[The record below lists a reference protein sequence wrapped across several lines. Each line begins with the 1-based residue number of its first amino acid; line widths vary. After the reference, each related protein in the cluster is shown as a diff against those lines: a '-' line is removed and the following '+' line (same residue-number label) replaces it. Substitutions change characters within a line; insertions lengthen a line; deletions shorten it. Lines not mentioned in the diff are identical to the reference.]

1 MTRRGGSG
9 RTGRLTVTVTDAN
22 GRPAGQAA
30 LARWLERSAPRG
42 ARGTV
47 SIALV
52 TDARMK
58 RLNATFRGK
67 PYATDVLSFPAGRE
81 GREGRGKAVSRE
93 PSAVSL
99 GDLAISVGIA
109 RRQAREQ
116 GHSLGVE
123 LRILALH
130 GLLHLLGY
138 DHEADTGTMRRLEEH
153 LRRRARLPT
162 GLIARVP
169 GSSRNPTR

>member
-1 MTRRGGSG
+1 MRRRRRSG
-9 RTGRLTVTVTDAN
+9 RTGRLTVAK

-30 LARWLERSAPRG
+30 LARWLERAAPAA

-58 RLNATFRGK
+58 RLNGTFRGK
-67 PYATDVLSFPAGRE
+67 PYTTDVLSFPTGPDSRQGRP
-81 GREGRGKAVSRE
+81 VSR
-93 PSAVSL
+93 PPLAVSL
-99 GDLAISVGIA
+99 GDLAISLETA

-116 GHSLGVE
+116 GHSQAVE

-138 DHEADTGTMRRLEEH
+138 DHETDTGTMRRLEER

-162 GLIARVP
+162 GLIARMP
-169 GSSRNPTR
+169 GSGRSRSTSK